1 MLLLRRHLLGL
12 HGFHWDCASLRF
24 QPQLAARNQ
33 TFGSYCLD
41 ELGDL
46 I

>member
-1 MLLLRRHLLGL
+1 MLLLHRHLLGL
-12 HGFHWDCASLRF
+12 HGFHCDCAPLKF
-24 QPQLAARNQ
+24 QSQLAARNQ
-33 TFGSYCLD
+33 TFESYCLD